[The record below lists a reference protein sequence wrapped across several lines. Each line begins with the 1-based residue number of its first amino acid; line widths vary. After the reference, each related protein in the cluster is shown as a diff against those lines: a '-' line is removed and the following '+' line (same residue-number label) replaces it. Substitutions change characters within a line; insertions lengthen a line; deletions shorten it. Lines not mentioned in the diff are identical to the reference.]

1 LLDEKNDRLKSLI
14 KNKVD
19 EYLERAEK
27 LKEHISKAD
36 EKRARAAVGANGRE
50 TGGSG
55 GSGKKYADFACLDWV
70 FVD

>member
-14 KNKVD
+14 RNKVT

-27 LKEHISKAD
+27 LKAHIEKSD
-36 EKRARAAVGANGRE
+36 EKRSRAAVGANGKE

-55 GSGKKYADFACLDWV
+55 GGGKK
-70 FVD
+70 